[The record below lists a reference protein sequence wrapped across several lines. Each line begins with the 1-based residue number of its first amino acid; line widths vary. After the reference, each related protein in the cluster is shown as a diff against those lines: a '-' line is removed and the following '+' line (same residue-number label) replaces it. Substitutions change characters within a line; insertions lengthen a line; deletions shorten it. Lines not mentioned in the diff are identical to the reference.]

1 MEKDKSI
8 NSDDI
13 FKNPTAIS
21 KNGVVVGLQIKDKFF
36 FVYGRDIKNKSVSK
50 LTFKF
55 ILN

>member
-1 MEKDKSI
+1 MGRNKHI

-21 KNGVVVGLQIKDKFF
+21 KNNVIVGLQIKDKFF
-36 FVYGRDIKNKSVSK
+36 FVYGRDIKNKNVSK